1 MGNIAGNLSN
11 LMFQQVQSS
20 QKTVN
25 KHAFDYY
32 RRPGDY
38 IKQEG
43 IFEVETD
50 DLSQT
55 EEIRKKLLDLPDL
68 YVTNK
73 IREDVIIAL
82 NNYLNENE
90 SDKIILSQTDYF
102 VFKNQSRTPPML
114 SIKNTQAEANREKL
128 KSALGENYKFTG
140 YYVASCDLSKLW
152 AHFS

>member
-20 QKTVN
+20 QKTIN
-25 KHAFDYY
+25 KQAFNYY

-38 IKQEG
+38 IKLEG

-50 DLSQT
+50 DFSKT

-68 YVTNK
+68 YVTSK

-90 SDKIILSQTDYF
+90 SDKIILSQTQCF
-102 VFKNQSRTPPML
+102 LFKTNANAPFL

-128 KSALGENYKFTG
+128 KSTLCENTKFTG

-152 AHFS
+152 THF